1 MILRAF
7 KKQLLQV
14 LLIICIPTLIV
25 SANSD
30 ELSSVSVNLALR
42 QVGHKLLIQQSDS
55 TSTIP
60 PIEYIGN
67 NGYLLPIKKVI
78 QYNALPEL
86 LTNAFEDFK
95 ITSPYEVVIK
105 NCDDDI
111 IILGYN
117 SVGLEQGVIPC
128 INRDHT
134 ESCVN
139 ILVQFY
145 DPADKENEKHAS
157 VFFPFWII
165 PILLIGFGILVYKFL
180 WPKKTEEKE
189 NSLVTIGQYSY
200 DPKNQTLSIKEEKF
214 NLTFRENKLLQ
225 LLASKPNEVLTRD
238 EIMSKVWT
246 DEGVIVGRSLDVF
259 ISRIRKLLKQD
270 PSIQIKSVHGVG
282 YRMETGV

>member
-7 KKQLLQV
+7 KMQLLQV
-14 LLIICIPTLIV
+14 LLIICVPTLTV

-55 TSTIP
+55 TSSIP

-86 LTNAFEDFK
+86 LTDAFEDFN
-95 ITSPYEVVIK
+95 ITRPYEVVIK

-128 INRDHT
+128 INRDHAQ
-134 ESCVN
+134 SCVN

-145 DPADKENEKHAS
+145 NPSEENVKHAS
-157 VFFPFWII
+157 TFFPFWLI
-165 PILLIGFGILVYKFL
+165 PILLIGFGFLVYKFL
-180 WPKKTEEKE
+180 WPTTEEKE
-189 NSLVTIGQYSY
+189 NSLVTLGQYSY